1 MIFYLVTEDHR
12 YTINGFLG
20 SWGEELAS
28 RIRPMAYEKLFR
40 MKAVPVGTYVFADLE
55 RFAPEDL
62 ERAAV
67 VWNALSSAGPGL
79 RLFKHPI
86 RCMRRYEL
94 LRELRERGINDF
106 DAYRLT
112 EACRP
117 KRFSSTSGW
126 KWAA

>member
-1 MIFYLVTEDHR
+1 MIFYLATDEHR
-12 YTINGFLG
+12 YTINSFLG
-20 SWGEELAS
+20 SWGKELLS

-79 RLFKHPI
+79 RLFNHPI

-94 LRELRERGINDF
+94 LREMRQSGFNDF
-106 DAYRLT
+106 HVYRPT
-112 EACRP
+112 EASRRNRSP
-117 KRFSSTSGW
+117 STSGW
-126 KWAA
+126 K